1 MITDRIFETR
11 SKSVRFSITILASE
25 AHFRSYIVC
34 SGMDTPI
41 DRFENTLKWNLYETG
56 TFFHWKC
63 CFLQQHLQKIDN
75 TSSSFMAIAKE

>member
-1 MITDRIFETR
+1 MITDRIFEAR
-11 SKSVRFSITILASE
+11 GVRLSIIILASE

-56 TFFHWKC
+56 TFFPLEMLFSTATFTENRQYIKFFHGY
-63 CFLQQHLQKIDN
+63 
-75 TSSSFMAIAKE
+75 S